1 MIGDNKHWRCTVC
14 IPNSWDVSFRCAI
27 AWSRCLHIISI
38 SLWILEVLQLLN
50 LTQNNISSKKPSK
63 AFRQDENLS
72 TERNKTSLQHKSC
85 VGCSSVLWTS
95 ERDESGH
102 HLCRRNKEPGGAT
115 DRWAANVRRPDVH
128 WRTTSGDLWRP
139 WNGGRSNH
147 QGGRSCQDWEIRPSS
162 DEQSG
167 LLEPETSWGFWTWL
181 VIKKFHH
188 RIHPNLV
195 FTWFLQF

>member
-1 MIGDNKHWRCTVC
+1 MIGDIIIRVTLDSIH
-14 IPNSWDVSFRCAI
+14 NSGV
-27 AWSRCLHIISI
+27 
-38 SLWILEVLQLLN
+38 QLLQVVAYKSSASVSEFWRYCSSN
-50 LTQNNISSKKPSK
+50 SILLKNNISSKKPSK
-63 AFRQDENLS
+63 GFHRDENIS
-72 TERNKTSLQHKSC
+72 TEQNKTSLQHKSS
-85 VGCSSVLWTS
+85 VACSSVLWTS

-102 HLCRRNKEPGGAT
+102 HLCRRNEEPGGAT
-115 DRWAANVRRPDVH
+115 GGWAANVRKANVH

-167 LLEPETSWGFWTWL
+167 LLEPETSWGFWTWF
-181 VIKKFHH
+181 VIKKFHR